1 MLFKFEASSSP
12 ILAVLLAKF
21 EAVSALFNEI
31 LDKFST
37 FIVTTIAVI
46 DKLLNNIILLF
57 IIRIDVVFLTGENNH
72 LKSSY
77 ISLYR
82 MKPVQNK

>member
-21 EAVSALFNEI
+21 EAVSAIFNEI